1 MAHQFLFFTEKI
13 DLKNKTL
20 LLENE
25 EFNHLFKVLRKNK
38 NLPFQVTDGK
48 GRTFIAKAK
57 ELYKK
62 SCEAEI
68 LETLVDESENENK
81 ITLAVGILHGNRFD
95 FLVEKCSELGI
106 KKIIPIKSQDV
117 KEKVRLERWKKIS
130 VSALKQSGGNWLTEV
145 VEPVS
150 FAQALKLSASFTQKL
165 IAHEEFAESPKE
177 NLSKDSETLILI
189 GSEKGFSEEE
199 VEMSLAR
206 NFQSLSLGKR
216 RLRTETASIVACGLF
231 LLVNRKGSN

>member
-38 NLPFQVTDGK
+38 DLPFQVTDGK
-48 GRTFIAKAK
+48 GKIFLAKAK
-57 ELYKK
+57 EFYKK
-62 SCEAEI
+62 SCKAEI
-68 LETLVDESENENK
+68 LETLVDEPENENK
-81 ITLAVGILHGNRFD
+81 ITLAVGILHSNRFD

-106 KKIIPIKSQDV
+106 KKIIPIKSQNV

-145 VEPVS
+145 VEPIS
-150 FAQALKLSASFTQKL
+150 FAQVLELSTSFPQRL
-165 IAHEEFAESPKE
+165 IAHEEFVESSKE
-177 NLSKDSETLILI
+177 SLSKDSETLILV

-199 VEMSLAR
+199 VTKVLTK

-216 RLRTETASIVACGLF
+216 RLRTETASIVACA
-231 LLVNRKGSN
+231 LLLKK